1 MSEYMDPDHI
11 CARRT
16 CQRIARL
23 ALVALLAFGCSED
36 SPAAPELPP
45 PPPVTGSII
54 VVATVTGKDIDPDG
68 FLVRLN
74 GGSPRQLASAA
85 ALVFAE
91 LVPSLHTVTIEN
103 IAPNCVLRDEPS
115 RTVTV
120 ISREATAVLFSV
132 HCQDRLADG
141 ILRVSVATPGFSTF
155 GVVLGSGPI
164 VNASNGKVLFT
175 DVPSGTYS
183 LRLELDAEP
192 CVIDEPN
199 PRTVTVVA
207 GQITDVAFSM
217 TCPDPGRTLV
227 VAVTTTGT
235 NQPDGYVIRLQEEDD
250 FYCYSYTCRFKSVT
264 ANGSVRFDG
273 LSVVSYYVQLQHV
286 PANCN
291 ASPEFHSS
299 VMVQADRPVQV
310 AFAIHCM

>member
-23 ALVALLAFGCSED
+23 ALVALLAFGCSDD
-36 SPAAPELPP
+36 SPTLPP
-45 PPPVTGSII
+45 APPVTGSII

-91 LVPSLHTVTIEN
+91 LAPSLYTVTIEQ
-103 IAPNCVLRDEPS
+103 IASNCVLRDEPS

-141 ILRVSVATPGFSTF
+141 ILRVSMATPGFSTF
-155 GVVLGSGPI
+155 GVALGSGPI

-175 DVPSGTYS
+175 DVPSGTHS

-235 NQPDGYVIRLQEEDD
+235 NQPASYVIRIQEDDD
-250 FYCYSYTCRFKSVT
+250 FYCYSYTCQFKSVT

-273 LSVVSYYVQLQHV
+273 LSVVSYYVQLDHV
-286 PANCN
+286 PANCK
-291 ASPEFHSS
+291 ASPEFHGS

-310 AFAIHCM
+310 AFAVHCT

>member
-1 MSEYMDPDHI
+1 MNEYMDPDQI
-11 CARRT
+11 CARRK
-16 CQRIARL
+16 CQRFARL
-23 ALVALLAFGCSED
+23 ALVALLAFGCSDD
-36 SPAAPELPP
+36 SPTLPP
-45 PPPVTGSII
+45 ALPVTGSII
-54 VVATVTGKDIDPDG
+54 VVVTVTGRDIDPDG

-91 LVPSLHTVTIEN
+91 LVPSLHTVTIEH
-103 IAPNCVLRDEPS
+103 IAPNCVLRDEHS

-120 ISREATAVLFSV
+120 IPREATAVLFSV

-141 ILRVSVATPGFSTF
+141 ILRVSMATPGFSTF
-155 GVVLGSGPI
+155 GVALGSGPI

-207 GQITDVAFSM
+207 GQITDVVFSM
-217 TCPDPGRTLV
+217 TCPDPGRTIV

-235 NQPDGYVIRLQEEDD
+235 NQANGYVIRLQEADD
-250 FYCYSYTCRFKSVT
+250 FYCYSSTCQFKSVT
-264 ANGSVRFDG
+264 ANGSVRFDK
-273 LSVVSYYVQLQHV
+273 LSVVSYYVQLDRV
-286 PANCN
+286 PAHCN
-291 ASPEFHSS
+291 ATPAFHGS
-299 VMVQADRPVQV
+299 VMVQVDRPVQV
-310 AFAIHCM
+310 AFAVHCT